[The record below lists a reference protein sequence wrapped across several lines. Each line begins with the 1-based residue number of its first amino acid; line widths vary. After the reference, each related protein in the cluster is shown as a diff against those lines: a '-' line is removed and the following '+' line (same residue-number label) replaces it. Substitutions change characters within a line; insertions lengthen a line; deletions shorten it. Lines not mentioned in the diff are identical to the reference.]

1 MQLNSTLVVGG
12 GVIGLLG
19 ALELARAGE
28 PVLLLERAD
37 VGLESSW
44 AGGGDSLSSLP
55 LAL

>member
-44 AGGGDSLSSLP
+44 AGGG
-55 LAL
+55 